1 MQINVY
7 DNLASP
13 GLFEA
18 ARAWLLAQSPIF
30 GWRAHAQAPGTF
42 WHRNFVLPG
51 THQHHYD
58 DGAWNSDLSYESFLK
73 NSGPFADVAEIVR
86 REHFG
91 DVALTRV
98 WANFQTFGDESAFH
112 RDFPA
117 QYSKSARTAIWYP
130 VMRWDRDWGGDF
142 VTLDE
147 EDEVSACTLIKPNRL
162 VVFNGTHTH
171 AARPISRY
179 CNELRIAVSFGCEV
193 THD

>member
-1 MQINVY
+1 
-7 DNLASP
+7 
-13 GLFEA
+13 
-18 ARAWLLAQSPIF
+18 
-30 GWRAHAQAPGTF
+30 
-42 WHRNFVLPG
+42 VLPG

-130 VMRWDRDWGGDF
+130 VMR
-142 VTLDE
+142 
-147 EDEVSACTLIKPNRL
+147 
-162 VVFNGTHTH
+162 
-171 AARPISRY
+171 
-179 CNELRIAVSFGCEV
+179 
-193 THD
+193 